1 MPNLMLEEVDE
12 AMRKAPHGLLLVN
25 QILNRRPSFESGQ
38 RLVLGRLT
46 IEEVFGAPG
55 LVLIL

>member
-1 MPNLMLEEVDE
+1 MLEEVDE

-25 QILNRRPSFESGQ
+25 QILNRRRSFESGR
-38 RLVLGRLT
+38 RLVRDRLT
-46 IEEVFGAPG
+46 IEEVFGASR